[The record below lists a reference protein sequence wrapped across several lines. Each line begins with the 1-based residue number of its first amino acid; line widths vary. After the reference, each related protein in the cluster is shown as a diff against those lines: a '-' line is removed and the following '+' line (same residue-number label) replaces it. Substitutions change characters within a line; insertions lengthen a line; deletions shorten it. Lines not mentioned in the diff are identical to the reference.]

1 MIRKKEGVLVNGL
14 KPEILFGL
22 QIAEGYFESMGIS
35 EVVVTSVVDG
45 VHSQGSLHY
54 VGYAADLRIW
64 AIEDNELDEF
74 ARGLSEELGVEFD
87 VVLETDHIHMEFQP
101 KRR

>member
-1 MIRKKEGVLVNGL
+1 MSCLTQKRIRIRKL
-14 KPEILFGL
+14 KRLN
-22 QIAEGYFESMGIS
+22 EGYFESMGIS